1 MTLKEWQQNNN
12 VCIARHAHARCL
24 PSDCANKSQLF
35 HLDDYYVSSI
45 AAGTIW
51 MIRKKPFSEKE
62 IANREDIRNSCKGMT
77 LAQLDLYMNCSYDFA
92 RDCIEEFL
100 MEAEAQQQDKTP
112 A

>member
-1 MTLKEWQQNNN
+1 MTLQEWHNNNN

-35 HLDDYYVSSI
+35 HLDDYYVSSVTG
-45 AAGTIW
+45 GTIW

-62 IANREDIRNSCKGMT
+62 IAIRDDVRNSCKGKS
-77 LAQLDLYMNCSYDFA
+77 LIQLDLYMNCSEGFA

-100 MEAEAQQQDKTP
+100 MEAEGQQQDKTP